1 MPNPLAVGLFHLPE
15 NALADRRRRV
25 RIEIALRAN
34 REGYAL
40 LETFDTN
47 GSDHGLVDALDAIRA
62 LADHHDVHALLIL
75 GPVDQQKV
83 EDLAYTHTLIILP
96 VPVPEPGG

>member
-1 MPNPLAVGLFHLPE
+1 MPNPLAVGLFQLPE

-47 GSDHGLVDALDAIRA
+47 GSTHGLADALDAIRA
-62 LADHHDVHALLIL
+62 LAGHHDVHALLVL
-75 GPVDQQKV
+75 GQLDQQKI

-96 VPVPEPGG
+96 VTEPKG